1 MRPHLIVILCTSLC
15 IACAADADA
24 DPESTADSGETDVA
38 DGSTGGDASFDAD
51 ATIARALAYATTLT
65 QVNAEARPSQ
75 HGLASTV
82 NVWVDDAALAAYL
95 ALDPA
100 APGAAPSWSPD
111 ALLVKEHLDESGVA
125 TGLTVMAQGDPDA
138 SSGGW
143 WWARLDVDGTV
154 HETGQVGF
162 CISCHTPVEPSG
174 WAFGV
179 PLDNRR

>member
-1 MRPHLIVILCTSLC
+1 MPPRLILALFASLP

-24 DPESTADSGETDVA
+24 DADTESGGETEALDGG
-38 DGSTGGDASFDAD
+38 GSTGAGFDAD
-51 ATIARALAYATTLT
+51 ATVARALAYATTLT

-82 NVWVDDAALAAYL
+82 NVWVDDGALEAYL

-100 APGAAPSWSPD
+100 APGEAPLWSSD
-111 ALLVKEHLDESGVA
+111 ALLVKEHLDASGVA
-125 TGLTVMAQGDPDA
+125 TGLTVMAQGEPDA
-138 SSGGW
+138 TSGGW
-143 WWARLDVDGTV
+143 WWARLDADGTV

-162 CISCHTPVEPSG
+162 CISCHTPAEPSG

>member
-1 MRPHLIVILCTSLC
+1 MSRRLILALCTSLP

-24 DPESTADSGETDVA
+24 DTAGSGETDTE
-38 DGSTGGDASFDAD
+38 DGGGSTGAAFDED
-51 ATIARALAYATTLT
+51 ATIARALAYTTTLT
-65 QVNAEARPSQ
+65 QVNAESRPSQ

-82 NVWVDDAALAAYL
+82 NVWADDGALAAYL

-100 APGAAPSWSPD
+100 APGAAPTWSPD
-111 ALLVKEHLDESGVA
+111 ALLVKEHLDGGGVP

-138 SSGGW
+138 TSDGW

-162 CISCHTPVEPSG
+162 CISCHTPVEASG